1 MKEGLLV
8 SEIAVIGAGAWGTA
22 ISIVLGRKQT
32 HRVRLWAHERE
43 VCESVRARRVNDL
56 FLPGDPIPETV
67 QATNDFEEALRGAEI
82 VVSVMPS
89 HHTRRVFQAMRPHL
103 RPEMLFV
110 SATKGIENDSLLRM
124 TEVITEVLSGAAVG
138 FVPRIGALSG
148 PTFAKE
154 VAKGDPTAITIAS
167 SDRELA
173 AMVQREFS
181 DPRFRVYT
189 NDDVIGVELGGALKN
204 IVAIAAGVLS
214 GLNLGH
220 NTVAALIT
228 RGLAEITRLVV
239 ACGGRSE
246 TMAGLA
252 GLGDLVLTC
261 TGGLSR
267 NRSVGV
273 ELGRGRKLDDI
284 IAGMH
289 GMVAEGVLT
298 TNAAVGLAHRVGVEM
313 PITRADARHSAARE
327 IGAGRDPRP
336 DGPALDQRG
345 GAIQKLSR
353 KYPVAEV
360 RERHL
365 IVRQVDAF
373 LRNAALWYLI

>member
-1 MKEGLLV
+1 M

-43 VCESVRARRVNDL
+43 VCESVRAHRMNDL
-56 FLPGDPIPETV
+56 FLPGDPIPGTV
-67 QATNDFEEALRGAEI
+67 HATNNFEEALLGAEV

-89 HHTRRVFQAMRPHL
+89 HHTRRVFRAMLPHL

-124 TEVITEVLSGAAVG
+124 TEVITEVLSDAAVA

-173 AMVQREFS
+173 AIVQREFS

-189 NDDVIGVELGGALKN
+189 NNDAIGVELGGALKN
-204 IVAIAAGVLS
+204 IVAIAAGVLF
-214 GLNLGH
+214 GLDLGH

-252 GLGDLVLTC
+252 GLGDLVLTS

-298 TNAAVGLAHRVGVEM
+298 TNAAVGLAHKVGVEM
-313 PITRADARHSAARE
+313 PITEQMHAILQQGKSVQDAIRDLMGRPSTSE
-327 IGAGRDPRP
+327 AG
-336 DGPALDQRG
+336 LY
-345 GAIQKLSR
+345 K
-353 KYPVAEV
+353 
-360 RERHL
+360 
-365 IVRQVDAF
+365 
-373 LRNAALWYLI
+373 N